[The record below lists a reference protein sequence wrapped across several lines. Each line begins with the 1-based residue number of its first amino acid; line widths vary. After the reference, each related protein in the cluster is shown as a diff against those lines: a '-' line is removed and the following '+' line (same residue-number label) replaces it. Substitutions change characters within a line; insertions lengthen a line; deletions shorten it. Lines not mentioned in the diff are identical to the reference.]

1 MKYEEFTNEE
11 LHTLL
16 SATCDILEIF
26 NTQGTT
32 SELMINAEEY
42 GQVVKIQLLTFAE
55 IRKRE
60 AKRAKLIEEQK
71 QIKNQLNR

>member
-32 SELMINAEEY
+32 SELMINADEY
-42 GQVVKIQLLTFAE
+42 GYVVKIQLCAFAE
-55 IRKRE
+55 ISRRE
-60 AKRAKLIEEQK
+60 SEGAERNAK
-71 QIKNQLNR
+71 QINNQ

>member
-11 LHTLL
+11 LHALL

-32 SELMINAEEY
+32 SELMTNSDEY
-42 GQVVKIQLLTFAE
+42 GYIVQTQLCAFAE
-55 IRKRE
+55 IKKRE
-60 AKRAKLIEEQK
+60 VKRAKLIEEQK
-71 QIKNQLNR
+71 QIKNQ

>member
-11 LHTLL
+11 LKKLL

-32 SELMINAEEY
+32 SELMISAEEY
-42 GQVVKIQLLTFAE
+42 GQVVKIQLLTFAQ

-71 QIKNQLNR
+71 QIKNQ

>member
-1 MKYEEFTNEE
+1 MKYEELTNEE

-16 SATCDILEIF
+16 SATCEILEIF

-60 AKRAKLIEEQK
+60 AKRSKLIEEQK
-71 QIKNQLNR
+71 QIKNQ